1 MFLKK
6 ERFLTSALI
15 LMIGGLITKVLGML
29 IKIVMTRII
38 GIDGIGLYTI
48 IFPTFALFMTIS
60 QLGFPIAISKLV
72 AEEKHNNKSI
82 VFSVIPF
89 SLIFNI
95 LLMIVIF
102 MIAPV
107 LARDL
112 LRDERAYYPILAIGL
127 VLPFDSM
134 SAIFRGYFFGRGRM
148 VPHVVSNVVEQ
159 VVRLILIVITVPSLL
174 DKSLVYAVTG
184 LILVNIVSEL
194 ISAIVLILFMPRNIR
209 LYREDVVPNKK
220 NIRSVLNVAI
230 PTTAGRIIGSIGY
243 FFEPIILTSSLV
255 MAGYSSNYVIR
266 EYGVIEGFVMPLLML
281 PSFFTMAIS
290 SALVPIISKA
300 HADGNISYIK
310 RKLKQAIGLSLAI
323 GILVTGILMINPSFF
338 LKAIYNSNHGSLYLR
353 SIAPF
358 LLLYYIQAPLAAI
371 LQSMGKANLMMYD
384 NLCGIFIRSVLI
396 FGLSLL
402 KIGLYGFLIAM
413 IVNVVI
419 VTVLHFIHVKK
430 ELASS

>member
-1 MFLKK
+1 
-6 ERFLTSALI
+6 
-15 LMIGGLITKVLGML
+15 MIGGLITKVLGML
-29 IKIVMTRII
+29 IKIIMTRII

-72 AEEKHNNKSI
+72 AEEKHNNKNI
-82 VFSVIPF
+82 VFSIIPF

-95 LLMIVIF
+95 LLMIIIF
-102 MIAPV
+102 IIAPV

-159 VVRLILIVITVPSLL
+159 VVRLILIVITIPSLL

-194 ISAIVLILFMPRNIR
+194 ISAIVLILFMPRNVR
-209 LYREDVVPNKK
+209 LHKEDVVPNKR

-243 FFEPIILTSSLV
+243 FFEPIILTASLV
-255 MAGYSSNYVIR
+255 MAGYSSDYVIR
-266 EYGVIEGFVMPLLML
+266 EYGVIEGFVMPLLLL

-300 HADGNISYIK
+300 HANGNVSYIK
-310 RKLKQAIGLSLAI
+310 RKLKQAICLSLVI
-323 GILVTGILMINPSFF
+323 GVFVTGILMVNPSFF
-338 LKAIYNSNHGSLYLR
+338 LKAIYNSDHGALYLR
-353 SIAPF
+353 SVAPF
-358 LLLYYIQAPLAAI
+358 LILYYIQAPLASI
-371 LQSMGKANLMMYD
+371 LQSMGKAGLMMYD
-384 NLCGIFIRSVLI
+384 NLLGIFVRSILI
-396 FGLSLL
+396 FVLSLL

-413 IVNVVI
+413 IVNIVI

-430 ELASS
+430 ELISS